1 MPKKFLDYDGLV
13 KVLQELQNYPDNTIL
28 SAVITAIQEAL
39 EEKANASD
47 VPSALSDL
55 IDDVGYVT
63 NTALTNANYQ
73 NAEQVQSAITTAIG
87 DINSFEV
94 QIVQSLPMTGEDHTI
109 YFVPQTN
116 NSSIY
121 DEYMYLNENWE
132 LIGNTTPDIVINLA
146 TQEENGL
153 MSSVDKKILDNLNPN
168 ISVTISDLYTSE
180 THVINAKQENMVN
193 LEIIESPH
201 ISEQIRTSNLLDVNS
216 FTPGFYIGSNGT
228 LASNTNDH
236 VGDFIPVS
244 PGDNIYY
251 TGIIGPTNS
260 GSINRRLHVYDA
272 TQKWIKQLNFASNL
286 KVGQSWSTNGVIP
299 SNGAYVRVSWGVEDT
314 NVMISVG
321 APDKYWPYYITPF
334 STISSA
340 SFQLSPDDTY
350 TNATT
355 YTVTVPAAAGN
366 LYGFKYNPIAGKLYA
381 TAGHITSYNG
391 ETLPATGWYSD
402 RDTYVEGTTPSIG
415 AEVIYQLEDED
426 IVEYDITPQTIP
438 MFFHANYIKTDTGV
452 IVSFSYY
459 AETFGVSHIT
469 ISNGATVGNTDIL
482 ESDVQGWKH
491 AAESI
496 DAKADLNSP
505 TFTGTATAPTLGIAA
520 NSDRIAT
527 AAFVQSLLGSI
538 ISQLQVSN
546 KATKNYEVGD
556 YFIHNGIL
564 YKVTAAISQNGIIT
578 PGTNVEATNVMAEIV
593 SLLS

>member
-28 SAVITAIQEAL
+28 GAVITAIQEVL

-47 VPSALSDL
+47 VPSVLSDL

-94 QIVQSLPMTGEDHTI
+94 QVVQSLPMTGEDHTI

-121 DEYMYLNENWE
+121 DEYMYLNKNWE
-132 LIGNTTPDIVINLA
+132 LIGNTTPDIAINLA

-153 MSSVDKKILDNLNPN
+153 MSSADKKILDNLNPN
-168 ISVTISDLYTSE
+168 ISVTISDIYTSE
-180 THVINAKQENMVN
+180 THVINAKQENMVD

-201 ISEQIRTSNLLDVNS
+201 ISQQIRTSNLLNVDN
-216 FTPGFYIGSNGT
+216 FTPGFYIGGNGN

-260 GSINRRLHVYDA
+260 SSVNRRLHVYDA
-272 TQKWIKQLNFASNL
+272 TQKWIKQLNFAGSL
-286 KVGQSWSTNGVIP
+286 KVGDHWSTNGVIP
-299 SNGAYVRVSWGVEDT
+299 SNGAYIRVSWGVEDY
-314 NVMISVG
+314 NVMVSVG

-334 STISSA
+334 SPISSA

-355 YTVTVPAAAGN
+355 YTVTVPAAAGD
-366 LYGFKYNPIAGKLYA
+366 LYGFRYKPIAGKLYA
-381 TAGHITSYNG
+381 TTGHIASYNG
-391 ETLPATGWYSD
+391 ETLPSTNWYSD
-402 RDTYVEGTTPSIG
+402 RDTYEEGKTPSIG
-415 AEVIYQLEDED
+415 AEVIYQLKDED
-426 IVEYDITPQTIP
+426 IVEYDITPQIIP
-438 MFFHANYIKTDTGV
+438 MFFHVNYIKTDTGV
-452 IVSFSYY
+452 IANFSYY

-469 ISNGATVGNTDIL
+469 ISNGATIGNTDIL

-496 DAKADLNSP
+496 DAKADLDSP
-505 TFTGTATAPTLGIAA
+505 TFIGTATAPTIGIAA
-520 NSDRIAT
+520 VSDRIAT

-538 ISQLQVSN
+538 ISQLQVGN
-546 KATKNYEVGD
+546 KATKNYEIGD
-556 YFIHNGIL
+556 YFIYNGIL
-564 YKVTAAISQNGIIT
+564 YKVTAAIGQNGIIT
-578 PGTNVEATNVMAEIV
+578 PGTNVEATNVMAEII

>member
-28 SAVITAIQEAL
+28 GAVITAIQEVL

-47 VPSALSDL
+47 VPSVLSDL

-94 QIVQSLPMTGEDHTI
+94 QVVQSLPMTGEDHTI

-121 DEYMYLNENWE
+121 DEYMYLNKNWE
-132 LIGNTTPDIVINLA
+132 LIGNTTPDIAINLA

-153 MSSVDKKILDNLNPN
+153 MSSADKKILDNLNPN
-168 ISVTISDLYTSE
+168 ISVTISDIYTSE
-180 THVINAKQENMVN
+180 THVINAKQENMVD

-201 ISEQIRTSNLLDVNS
+201 ISQQIRTSNLLNVDN
-216 FTPGFYIGSNGT
+216 FTPGFYIGGNGN

-244 PGDNIYY
+244 PGDDIYY

-272 TQKWIKQLNFASNL
+272 NQRWIKQLNFASNL
-286 KVGQSWSTNGVIP
+286 KVGQAWSTNGTVP

-334 STISSA
+334 SPISSA

-355 YTVTVPAAAGN
+355 YTVTVPAAAGD
-366 LYGFKYNPIAGKLYA
+366 LYGFRYKPIAGKLYA
-381 TAGHITSYNG
+381 TTGHIASYNG
-391 ETLPATGWYSD
+391 ETLPSTNWYSD
-402 RDTYVEGTTPSIG
+402 RDTYEEGKTPSIG
-415 AEVIYQLEDED
+415 AEVIYQLADED
-426 IVEYDITPQTIP
+426 VVEYDITPQTIP
-438 MFFHANYIKTDTGV
+438 MFFHANYLKTDTGV

-469 ISNGATVGNTDIL
+469 ISNGATIGETDIR
-482 ESDVQGWKH
+482 ESDVQGWNQ
-491 AAESI
+491 AAELI
-496 DAKADLNSP
+496 NTKANIASP
-505 TFTGTATAPTLGIAA
+505 EFTGSPTAPTPGAA
-520 NSDRIAT
+520 SNTQRIAT
-527 AAFVQSLLGSI
+527 TEFVQRMMNNIAPVEININRAS
-538 ISQLQVSN
+538 
-546 KATKNYEVGD
+546 KNYEVGE
-556 YFIHNGIL
+556 YLFAAGQF
-564 YKVTAAISQNGIIT
+564 YKVTAAIAQNTAIT
-578 PGTNVEATNVMAEIV
+578 PNTNVVATTVMEELV

>member
-1 MPKKFLDYDGLV
+1 MADLSKV
-13 KVLQELQNYPDNTIL
+13 KLNGVTYNFKDAQARADLLNV
-28 SAVITAIQEAL
+28 SA
-39 EEKANASD
+39 
-47 VPSALSDL
+47 P
-55 IDDVGYVT
+55 
-63 NTALTNANYQ
+63 
-73 NAEQVQSAITTAIG
+73 
-87 DINSFEV
+87 
-94 QIVQSLPMTGEDHTI
+94 P
-109 YFVPQTN
+109 
-116 NSSIY
+116 
-121 DEYMYLNENWE
+121 
-132 LIGNTTPDIVINLA
+132 LA
-146 TQEENGL
+146 TATNDGL
-153 MSSVDKKILDNLNPN
+153 MSATDKQVLDNMNPN

-180 THVINAKQENMVN
+180 THVINAKQENMVD

-201 ISEQIRTSNLLDVNS
+201 ISQQIRTSNLLNVDS

-244 PGDNIYY
+244 PGDDIYY

-272 TQKWIKQLNFASNL
+272 NQKWIKQLNFAGSL
-286 KVGQSWSTNGVIP
+286 KVGDHWSTNGVVP
-299 SNGAYVRVSWGVEDT
+299 SNGAYVRVSWGVEDY
-314 NVMISVG
+314 NVMISVD

-334 STISSA
+334 SSISSA

-355 YTVTVPAAAGN
+355 YTVTVPAAAGD

-381 TAGHITSYNG
+381 TTRRIASYNG
-391 ETLPATGWYSD
+391 ETLPATEWYSD
-402 RDTYVEGTTPSIG
+402 RDIYAEGTTPSIG

-438 MFFHANYIKTDTGV
+438 MFFHTNYIKTDTGV

-469 ISNGATVGNTDIL
+469 ISNGATIGETDIL
-482 ESDVQGWKH
+482 ESDVQGWNH

-496 DAKADLNSP
+496 DNKANLVAP
-505 TFTGTATAPTLGIAA
+505 AFTGNATAPTLGIAA
-520 NSDRIAT
+520 NSERIAT
-527 AAFVQSLLGSI
+527 TAFVQSLFGSV
-538 ISQLQVSN
+538 ISQLQVGS
-546 KATKNYEVGD
+546 KATKNYEIGD
-556 YFIHNGIL
+556 YFIYNGIL
-564 YKVTAAISQNGIIT
+564 YKVTAAIAQGAAIT